1 MSVITDASVE
11 SEAPVNPYSLLDAVN
26 RSSGSV
32 NVAWLIFLGLMAYV
46 LITVA
51 CISHKDLLLNNDI
64 VLPILQV
71 RIGLTRFFLF
81 APIVLVLLHM
91 GVIGQL
97 VVLAR
102 KALEFASAIRML
114 ETTEQRSHPLRLE
127 LDNFF
132 FVQAIAGPERSRIMS
147 CFLYGVSWLTLVVLP
162 VALLLLIQL
171 MFVPFHDVTITTAHQ
186 LAVIADIALLML
198 IGVFLMR
205 SDTSFFRAFWRTG
218 LHNPGSLFF
227 AAVVLAAAAFFSLAV
242 ATVPDD
248 ASGKGRMSFLG
259 SGDGALLGLFNRNL
273 NVADIDLVVDKDV
286 SPQEPSI
293 SLRGRDL
300 RYAKLDRADLHQA
313 DMTGANLDGASLVGA
328 DLRNIWLQC
337 ADVGVAIL
345 SQDRKLAKCAS
356 ARGANFSKARLTGAR
371 MSGVDLTE
379 ARFEGAHM
387 EAASLAHSTLAGAM
401 FVNAHLERADVSG
414 GVALQGTNFLLASLA
429 GADLSGAELQLADF
443 SSAGLQGASL
453 SLAGLEGAVLRNA
466 DLDGAN
472 LQMARLYG
480 ADLTGARLVGA
491 DLTEARVWQT
501 QPPSSEAMTLADAS
515 QIVLAPPGEEDN
527 ATLEAAV
534 AALEQRPLRARV
546 AEGMAPF
553 ADPASIRAWATSPQQ
568 QVWALQ
574 TKPNDAP
581 AAGETYKSSLTDYLA
596 KLACRARFADGSVAA
611 GIAKRAMGQGF
622 KGDVPALYQRLRASD
637 CMASASLPVPLMRD
651 LATAADAQRP

>member
-1 MSVITDASVE
+1 
-11 SEAPVNPYSLLDAVN
+11 
-26 RSSGSV
+26 
-32 NVAWLIFLGLMAYV
+32 
-46 LITVA
+46 
-51 CISHKDLLLNNDI
+51 
-64 VLPILQV
+64 
-71 RIGLTRFFLF
+71 
-81 APIVLVLLHM
+81 
-91 GVIGQL
+91 
-97 VVLAR
+97 
-102 KALEFASAIRML
+102 
-114 ETTEQRSHPLRLE
+114 
-127 LDNFF
+127 
-132 FVQAIAGPERSRIMS
+132 
-147 CFLYGVSWLTLVVLP
+147 
-162 VALLLLIQL
+162 
-171 MFVPFHDVTITTAHQ
+171 
-186 LAVIADIALLML
+186 
-198 IGVFLMR
+198 
-205 SDTSFFRAFWRTG
+205 
-218 LHNPGSLFF
+218 
-227 AAVVLAAAAFFSLAV
+227 
-242 ATVPDD
+242 
-248 ASGKGRMSFLG
+248 
-259 SGDGALLGLFNRNL
+259 
-273 NVADIDLVVDKDV
+273 
-286 SPQEPSI
+286 
-293 SLRGRDL
+293 
-300 RYAKLDRADLHQA
+300 
-313 DMTGANLDGASLVGA
+313 MTGANLDGASLVGA

-534 AALEQRPLRARV
+534 AVLEQRPLRARV